1 MDTTLLLTL
10 SSMAKRPC
18 PSQNPTIQNPNLDFD
33 MDDHM
38 DHLLETIL
46 LRQYSPPTD
55 SSLAPSSSS
64 YSSSIDL
71 SFERLLDSRTSDS
84 DQTQLIDRA
93 MGLGTLLLEAG
104 KRSARKRASKHNSL
118 AWALPP
124 DLTIKVFS
132 MLDTQSLCYA
142 AATCSMF
149 NKCAI
154 DPSCYANLDLTT
166 DVPKVNNAVVSTMIH
181 RAGKSLQSLKL
192 GVVQGPNVL
201 AGSCQP
207 LVYTIRNSVEVSN
220 FSWNDK
226 RSRQGKESSILTR
239 SCLSPLVGDN
249 GAPGTLLRRL
259 HLYNIERMDN
269 TSLCGALTACPS
281 LLDLEIVGL
290 HVELRQT
297 LMSVSANCHLIER
310 LFFESSKTG
319 RDDSLKSP
327 TCVEFVNNCPNL
339 NSLALRGFKLHDY
352 KVRILVKGFRKLK
365 YVDFSTSYSITGT
378 FLRNLGSS
386 IGGNLL
392 EFLILRDCMHLK
404 EVEVARLL
412 TTIITGDFKYLRTLD
427 ISNREG
433 LASESDWYDRCYTSS
448 VIPIKQMLDA
458 RPDICLLAEFPSE
471 GSYIE
476 IDQMFESELNSDI
489 SLPSQL
495 SSHTSDGSMFMSF
508 SESSYNSDHGSGNED
523 GRDAGFVVFEES
535 SDEVDFI
542 VVAVPI
548 LQLRPRFP
556 SPQPHF
562 SNLVHPYS
570 FTSSTTLKLSG
581 FRDKTV
587 VAFGSKS
594 TDPNESQFLDE
605 NGVVDD
611 MDGYLNYLSLEY
623 DSVWDT
629 KPSWCQPWTIAL
641 TGASAIACSWL
652 ILHSVLVTV
661 VVSLLICAWWYIFLY
676 SYPKAYED
684 MIAERRK
691 RVTNGVEDTFGLRK
705 SQ

>member
-46 LRQYSPPTD
+46 LRQ
-55 SSLAPSSSS
+55 
-64 YSSSIDL
+64 
-71 SFERLLDSRTSDS
+71 TSDS

-542 VVAVPI
+542 VV
-548 LQLRPRFP
+548 
-556 SPQPHF
+556 
-562 SNLVHPYS
+562 
-570 FTSSTTLKLSG
+570 
-581 FRDKTV
+581 
-587 VAFGSKS
+587 
-594 TDPNESQFLDE
+594 
-605 NGVVDD
+605 
-611 MDGYLNYLSLEY
+611 
-623 DSVWDT
+623 
-629 KPSWCQPWTIAL
+629 
-641 TGASAIACSWL
+641 
-652 ILHSVLVTV
+652 
-661 VVSLLICAWWYIFLY
+661 
-676 SYPKAYED
+676 
-684 MIAERRK
+684 
-691 RVTNGVEDTFGLRK
+691 
-705 SQ
+705 